1 MSIQKMRLKRGWSQ
15 QLLADVSGLSLR
27 TVQRIES
34 GGPPSLETLK
44 SLASVFETSVE
55 DLQGT
60 PEMTT
65 TAPVDS
71 ASEAAALKYG
81 RDLRKFVMHSTV
93 YVLVCSS
100 ILAVNLWL
108 APDQLAAPFV
118 WLIWGIGLAIHAAGT
133 FVFNGVWERRQV
145 ERKLGRPL

>member
-1 MSIQKMRLKRGWSQ
+1 
-15 QLLADVSGLSLR
+15 
-27 TVQRIES
+27 
-34 GGPPSLETLK
+34 
-44 SLASVFETSVE
+44 
-55 DLQGT
+55 
-60 PEMTT
+60 MTT

-133 FVFNGVWERRQV
+133 FVFNGVWERRRV